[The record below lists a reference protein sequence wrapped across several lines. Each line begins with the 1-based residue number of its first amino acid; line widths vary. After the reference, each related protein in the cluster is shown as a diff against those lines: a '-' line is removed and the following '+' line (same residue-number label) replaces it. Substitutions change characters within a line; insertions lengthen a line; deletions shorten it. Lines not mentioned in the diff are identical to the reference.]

1 MKRFGTAATSYI
13 AILLVCNC
21 LLSLALAAER
31 GSPGDLYILE
41 YERGR
46 VVQLDAATGANV
58 GVFAQLTYDFK
69 PRPNG
74 IAFGGPNNNLFITPE
89 PLRMVA
95 EFDGVTGEFLRNIT
109 IRPESCRPTA
119 VEIGPNGNLFL
130 AFQTCSNQTVDE
142 YDSETGAF
150 VGTFVSG
157 VHGVDKMAFSPA
169 GNLYLVRAHPKL
181 SHYIEVLEVDWR
193 TRTPRPV
200 LAVLSEGERGNLT
213 FGPRGELWL
222 ATKYDIAGYNTNDW
236 SSRSIAHFDVPIMTF
251 EAGLGESGLVYV
263 VTDADVVYEVDTS
276 TPATRRLNSNLDGD
290 GDFRLDEWVY
300 LAVKPQP
307 VVRNEPPQANAG
319 PDQTVRPGTRVVLS
333 GAASSDPEGDY
344 QLSYRWDIQQH
355 PVGSNAVIVTPD
367 LVVAE
372 FIPDLVGDYVIA
384 LTVTDSQGAY
394 TQDRV
399 LVTTWNAGP
408 TADAGLDIPVVEIG
422 SVVTLNGSG
431 SYDPD
436 GDPLTYQWEWVSRPA
451 GSAAVLLDEVS
462 STPQFVADVHGDY
475 VVSLVVTDSY
485 GAGSD
490 RDTVAVSF
498 VNVAPVVVANGPQE
512 IVEQDTVTVTAL
524 ATDANFDPVVFCW
537 RLVSRPAS
545 SAATLQYTCYEA
557 SGLAHFT
564 VDVPGYFVLEA
575 VANDGFVD
583 SAPESVTIRALS
595 VEEAVLD
602 VLAQLRRVLLS
613 LPERDFG
620 PGNKQQSLVHKVDLA
635 VKAVKAGDRADATDQ
650 VEFISKKTDGCFAAK
665 RPDNNDWL
673 RSCAAADTVYPLTVK
688 ATALLRRR

>member
-1 MKRFGTAATSYI
+1 MKRFGTTAVGYAA
-13 AILLVCNC
+13 LLFLSSC
-21 LLSLALAAER
+21 LLSRASAAER

-46 VVQLDAATGANV
+46 VVQLDAATGGNV
-58 GVFAQLTYDFK
+58 GVFSQLTYDFK

-89 PLRMVA
+89 PLRLVV
-95 EFDGVTGEFLRNIT
+95 EFDGRTGEFLRNIT

-157 VHGVDKMAFSPA
+157 VYGVDKMAFSPE

-181 SHYIEVLEVDWR
+181 SHHIEVLEVDWR

-200 LAVLSEGERGNLT
+200 LAALSEGERGNLT
-213 FGPRGELWL
+213 FGPEGELWL
-222 ATKYDIAGYNTNDW
+222 ATKYDITGYNTTDW
-236 SSRSIAHFDVPIMTF
+236 SSRLIAHFDVPIMTF
-251 EAGLGESGLVYV
+251 EAGLGESGLAYV
-263 VTDADVVYEVDTS
+263 VTDADMVYQFDTV
-276 TPATRRLNSNLDGD
+276 TRVTRRLNSNLDGD

-307 VVRNEPPQANAG
+307 VRKNEPPQANAG
-319 PDQTVRPGTRVVLS
+319 PDQAVRPETRIVLS

-344 QLSYRWDIQQH
+344 LLSYRWDIQQH
-355 PVGSNAVIVTPD
+355 PAGSKAEIVTPE
-367 LVVAE
+367 LVVTE
-372 FIPDLVGDYVIA
+372 FFPDVVGDYVIA
-384 LTVTDSQGAY
+384 LTVTDSQGAF

-399 LVTTWNAGP
+399 LVTTLNAGP
-408 TADAGLDIPVVEIG
+408 IADAGLDIPVVEIG
-422 SVVTLNGSG
+422 SVVTLNGSA
-431 SYDPD
+431 SIDPD
-436 GDPLTYQWEWVSRPA
+436 GDLLAYQWEWVSRPA
-451 GSAAVLLDEVS
+451 TSTAVLLDDVS
-462 STPQFVADVHGDY
+462 PTPQFVADTHGDY
-475 VVSLVVTDSY
+475 VVSLVVEDSY
-485 GAGSD
+485 GARSD
-490 RDTVAVSF
+490 RDTVSVSF

-512 IVEQDTVTVTAL
+512 IVEQETAFVSAL

-537 RLVSRPAS
+537 RLVSRPAL
-545 SAATLQYTCYEA
+545 SAATLQYSCYEP
-557 SGLAHFT
+557 SGLAQIT
-564 VDVPGYFVLEA
+564 ADVPGYFVLEA

-583 SAPESVTIRALS
+583 SAPESVTIKVLS
-595 VEEAVLD
+595 VEEAALD
-602 VLAQLRRVLLS
+602 ILAELRRVLLS
-613 LPERDFG
+613 LPEREFG

-635 VKAVKAGDRADATDQ
+635 VKAVNAGDRLDAIDQ
-650 VEFISKKTDGCFAAK
+650 VQFIGNKSDGCKATY

-673 RSCAAADTVYPLTVK
+673 RSCAAENAVYPLTVN